1 MYSVEN
7 TCRHSSLCFLPGKFL
22 PVRKSDN
29 INVSAEG
36 VFRSGQMIRDAYNM
50 QFPITSQQM
59 HVTEYNTP
67 YQHKKYTQR
76 PLSST
81 SYKLPVFI
89 SSNCLFYI
97 LYDMFLA
104 GKPHCRHQHLMFINF
119 DIQERNFMQYIMMH
133 KKKIIE

>member
-29 INVSAEG
+29 INVSAEA
-36 VFRSGQMIRDAYNM
+36 VFRSGQMIRDAYNK

-81 SYKLPVFI
+81 SYTLPVFI

-119 DIQERNFMQYIMMH
+119 DIF
-133 KKKIIE
+133 KKDILCNTL